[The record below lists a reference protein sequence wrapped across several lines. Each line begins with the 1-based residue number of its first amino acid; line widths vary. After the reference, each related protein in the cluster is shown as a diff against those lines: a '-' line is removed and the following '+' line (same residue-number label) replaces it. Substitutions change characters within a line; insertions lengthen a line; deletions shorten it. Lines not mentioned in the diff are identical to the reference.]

1 MKLSRRIFLGT
12 AASIV
17 AFPALA
23 SESGLRDF
31 AARKGIIYGAA
42 AANYELKNAAFRT
55 ALLPEAAM
63 LSPEYEMKRDALEP
77 AQGRYDFTGADA
89 LMEFARAHTLKMRGH
104 ALLWYH
110 SNPPWL
116 EEAVVSTRK
125 ENLIADY
132 IAKVAGRYKG
142 RIHSWDVVNEILKPS
157 DGRADGLR
165 NDFWMKAFGPAYI
178 DTAFHAARA
187 ADPQALLVYNDWG
200 CELGEP
206 ANDRFRAATLKFLD
220 SAIARRVPI
229 DALGLQGHLS
239 AFGPQVDQEKLRKF
253 LADVKSLGLRI
264 LVTEH
269 DVDDA
274 GGLPDIFARD
284 RAVADASRRFLDVI
298 VDNSATDAVLTWGLS
313 DLFID
318 PAGVGAALTGFSPRK
333 LPLDRA
339 MNRKAMWKA
348 MAKAFA

>member
-1 MKLSRRIFLGT
+1 MKLSRRIFLGA
-12 AASIV
+12 AASV
-17 AFPALA
+17 AAVRAFAA
-23 SESGLRDF
+23 DSGLRDL

-42 AANYELKNAAFRT
+42 AASYELKNSAFKT
-55 ALLPEAAM
+55 ALLREAAM
-63 LSPEYEMKRDALEP
+63 LAPEYEMKRDALERAP
-77 AQGRYDFTGADA
+77 NAYDFTGADT
-89 LMEFARAHTLKMRGH
+89 LSNFARTNGLKMRGH
-104 ALLWYH
+104 ALLWYR

-116 EEAVVSTRK
+116 EETVLSTRK

-132 IAKVAGRYKG
+132 IAKVAGRYRG
-142 RIHSWDVVNEILKPS
+142 RVHSWDVANEILKPS

-178 DTAFHAARA
+178 DIAFHAARA
-187 ADPQALLVYNDWG
+187 ADPKALLVYNDWG

-206 ANDRFRAATLKFLD
+206 ANDRFRAATLKFLEA
-220 SAIARRVPI
+220 AIARRVPI

-239 AFGPQVDQEKLRKF
+239 AFGPQADQEKLRKF

-269 DVDDA
+269 DVDDS
-274 GGLPDIFARD
+274 GGLPDIAARD
-284 RAVADASRRFLDVI
+284 RAVADASRRFLDVV
-298 VDNSATDAVLTWGLS
+298 VDNSAADAVLTWGLS

-348 MAKAFA
+348 MAAAFA